1 MHWLIQAVDFTSKYK
16 QVADILVDHFVD
28 PQKVYKVLG
37 SDLTEGFLGFAAKTL
52 TFQNRY
58 KDNFVQDFVAAY
70 DQLIGINDI
79 ADRVFTSATPSEEEV
94 VKNKEYWTQQRD
106 AAQAALD
113 AMADSKKGTKE
124 WNDELKKLNIANLK
138 LKLYDFT
145 PKEQSKY
152 FQAAL
157 EARSL
162 SKTPVS
168 KPCRRVRPNASLW
181 PIANTGNR

>member
-1 MHWLIQAVDFTSKYK
+1 M
-16 QVADILVDHFVD
+16 
-28 PQKVYKVLG
+28 
-37 SDLTEGFLGFAAKTL
+37 
-52 TFQNRY
+52 
-58 KDNFVQDFVAAY
+58 
-70 DQLIGINDI
+70 
-79 ADRVFTSATPSEEEV
+79 
-94 VKNKEYWTQQRD
+94 VKNKEYWTRQRD

-157 EARSL
+157 EAQIAVENARIEAMQEG
-162 SKTPVS
+162 KT
-168 KPCRRVRPNASLW
+168 KR
-181 PIANTGNR
+181 IAMANSEYRELNSGHQ